1 MRIVSL
7 AALGVGYVLGAR
19 AGEERYEQI
28 RKAARSSARRLEEY
42 GEQGS
47 LAARAHGRSAP
58 GYDGAGRGEPAV

>member
-7 AALGVGYVLGAR
+7 AALGVGFVLGAR

-47 LAARAHGRSAP
+47 LAARAHGGPAA
-58 GYDGAGRGEPAV
+58 GDDGAG